1 MKTPPETTMGG
12 GVVEFPR
19 LAPKQTGFWPE
30 AATVEEAE
38 WLIHGWIPKAATTY
52 LYGTHGTFKSFLIID
67 MAFCGA
73 LGRDMM
79 GFAVD
84 KPFGSII
91 CVGEKKG
98 RFGKRIKAWLK
109 AHDAQGKAPAVFTR
123 EGCPDLTNDDTVSD
137 FIDEVNAM
145 KPQFE
150 KRGAPLGAIYIDT
163 LSRALKAGNVSD
175 ATTAQ
180 SAINSI
186 QRIIDETG
194 CAVIPSAHVAKA
206 EGANTIKGAGEFGDS
221 AEAYI
226 YVERD
231 KENKTV
237 TATLGKQSDGEDGL
251 KFAFTFEMVPVGQGE
266 RDEIVSLSLVNVEV
280 PDGPKRGTK
289 ALTAEPMKILQALGR
304 CIDEG
309 QTVPV
314 HNVPG
319 PPANGK
325 AVLMRVLRQKAYDL
339 GLRSGEQPDDDA
351 DEKTKDRW
359 KDARKKDFERG
370 LKVLETR
377 RLIRREGDQ
386 IWPV

>member
-1 MKTPPETTMGG
+1 MTAPTEPTAD
-12 GVVEFPR
+12 VVEFLPR

-30 AATVEEAE
+30 AAAVEEAE

-52 LYGTHGTFKSFLIID
+52 LYGTHGTLKSFLIVN

-73 LGRDMM
+73 LGLNHM
-79 GFAVD
+79 GSPID

-91 CVGEKKG
+91 CVGEKKA

-109 AHDAQGKAPAVFTR
+109 AHGVEGRAPAVFTR
-123 EGCPDLTNDDTVSD
+123 DGCPDLTDDDAVSD
-137 FIDEVNAM
+137 FIAEVNAM

-150 KRGAPLGAIYIDT
+150 KRGAPLGAIWLDT
-163 LSRALKAGNVSD
+163 LSRALRAGNVSD

-180 SAINSI
+180 AAINSI

-194 CAVIPSAHVAKA
+194 CALIPIAHVAKA
-206 EGANTIKGAGEFGDS
+206 EGASTIKGAGEFGDS

-231 KENKTV
+231 KATKVV

-251 KFAFTFEMVPVGQGE
+251 KFAFTFELVEVGQGE
-266 RDEIVSLSLVNVEV
+266 RGAIQSLSLVEV
-280 PDGPKRGTK
+280 DIPDAPRGTR
-289 ALTAEPMKILQALGR
+289 ALTAEQMKVHQALGR

-309 QTVPV
+309 QVVPV
-314 HNVPG
+314 PNVPG
-319 PPANGK
+319 PPASGK

-339 GLRSGEQPDDDA
+339 GLRGGERPDDDA
-351 DEKTKDRW
+351 DEKTQDRW

-370 LKVLETR
+370 LKVLEAQR
-377 RLIRREGDQ
+377 IIRREGEH
-386 IWPV
+386 IWPL